1 MALLIPAFVDE
12 RTPPGERDIFA
23 RLTACPEDWIA
34 LHALDLAPWNR
45 GLRTE
50 IDFLL
55 IVPDLGILCIEV
67 KSHEEIR
74 FDGQRWHPD
83 SIKRSP
89 FKQALDASKTF
100 ARRVKDHMPSLRD
113 VPVVHLCAF
122 PNARF
127 DVQTN
132 ISINRPEYIDSDEME
147 ALDGAADFASLIR
160 TKLRLGIE
168 LDRTLR
174 GLTKPLSRP
183 QMDEIVRFCTP
194 VERRRPSAAE
204 EIARKSQEMDRLLR
218 VQQFPV
224 LSLTRSNPRV
234 IVTGPAGT
242 GKTLISMEVARRA
255 ALDGQR
261 VALLCHN
268 QLIGDW
274 IAERIRSD
282 KTLPPTLVAGRAIK
296 VMSEMTNVP
305 IPPNSSSAFW
315 DSELPE
321 LLEDKLTDADFAA
334 LAQFDLLVLDEA
346 QDLMA
351 RPSLWACLE
360 LFLKG
365 GFSDGAFAV
374 FGDFEHQVLTGGD
387 TARET
392 LENLIA
398 SARPARWALDENCRN
413 YQSVGQAATSLSGC
427 RERLYSG
434 YLRSGGGA
442 RSYDID
448 FYEDEEQ
455 QLNILKAWLHDFKVL
470 GFRPSDVSVLSF
482 SRDEFSAA
490 GQLRSAGI
498 PLAPAWQRSDRHTS
512 FASVH
517 AFKGMENKAVILTD
531 VSLNDQDFKRA
542 LFYTGATRATECMRI
557 LCHASSA
564 PVISQW
570 LKE

>member
-23 RLTACPEDWIA
+23 RLNACPEDWIA

-50 IDFLL
+50 IDFLV

-89 FKQALDASKTF
+89 FKQALDASKSF
-100 ARRVKDHMPSLRD
+100 ARRIRDHMPSLRD
-113 VPVVHLCAF
+113 LPVVHLCAF
-122 PNARF
+122 PKARF
-127 DVQTN
+127 GIQAN
-132 ISINRPEYIDSDEME
+132 ISINRSEYIDRDELE
-147 ALDGAADFASLIR
+147 VLAGPAEFAALIR
-160 TKLRLGIE
+160 AKLRHGIE
-168 LDRTLR
+168 LDRTLESLAR
-174 GLTKPLSRP
+174 PLSRP
-183 QMDEIVRFCTP
+183 QLDEIIRFCTP
-194 VERRRPSAAE
+194 VERRRTSAAE
-204 EIARKSQEMDRLLR
+204 QIARKSQEMERLLR

-234 IVTGPAGT
+234 VVTGPAGT

-255 ALDGQR
+255 ALAGQR

-274 IAERIRSD
+274 IADKTRSD
-282 KTLPPTLVAGRAIK
+282 ATLPATLVAGRAIK
-296 VMSEMTNVP
+296 VMAEMANVQ
-305 IPPNSSSAFW
+305 IPLNPSSTFW
-315 DSELPE
+315 DTELPE
-321 LLEDKLTDADFAA
+321 LLEEKLTDADFAA
-334 LAQFDLLVLDEA
+334 SAQFDLLVLDEA

-351 RPSLWACLE
+351 RPSLWGCLE

-365 GFSDGAFAV
+365 GFSEGAFAV

-387 TARET
+387 TATKT
-392 LENLIA
+392 LDELIA
-398 SARPARWALDENCRN
+398 RARPARWTLDENCRN
-413 YQSVGQAATSLSGC
+413 YQSVGQAAISLSGC

-442 RSYDID
+442 KSYDID
-448 FYEDEEQ
+448 FYENEEQ

-470 GFRPSDVSVLSF
+470 GFRPSDISVLSF

-490 GQLRSAGI
+490 GQLRSSGI
-498 PLAPAWQRSDRHTS
+498 LLAPAWQRSDRHTS

-517 AFKGMENKAVILTD
+517 AFKGMENKAIILTD
-531 VSLNDQDFKRA
+531 VSLDDQNFRRA

-557 LCHASSA
+557 LCHASSG
-564 PVISQW
+564 PLISQW
-570 LKE
+570 LKA